1 MSFITEQQALHI
13 IGTPFEISSD
23 KAQTLILAN
32 AWVKNQIGFVPE
44 SIDEN
49 LTLAAAEIV
58 RGIIDEALFVG
69 VDRQTVSETVN
80 ANGVSVSETF
90 AEDSVVVTRYEQI
103 AKALIQSV
111 DLVNP
116 NKSNGFGFEVY
127 R

>member
-1 MSFITEQQALHI
+1 MSFITEQQALQI

-90 AEDSVVVTRYEQI
+90 AEGSVVVTRYEQI

-111 DLVNP
+111 DLANP